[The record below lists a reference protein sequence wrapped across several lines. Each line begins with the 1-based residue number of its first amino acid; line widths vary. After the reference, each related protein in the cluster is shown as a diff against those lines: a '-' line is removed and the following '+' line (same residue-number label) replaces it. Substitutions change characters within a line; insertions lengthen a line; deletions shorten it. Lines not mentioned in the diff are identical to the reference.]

1 MKKYNKEYIAK
12 VDKQIRE
19 ILNDTKEFD
28 DWTQFSLTIQNAV
41 QAAANVFG
49 ISTDD
54 DKHKMAGFIQELAYQ
69 VIKNLQTFDIIFK
82 KKDIV

>member
-12 VDKQIRE
+12 VDKTIRE

-49 ISTDD
+49 LSTDE
-54 DKHKMAGFIQELAYQ
+54 DKHKMAGFLQELVYQ
-69 VIKNLQTFDIIFK
+69 VTKNLQTFDITFK
-82 KKDIV
+82 KKDNG